1 MSMIKQRRTFDAEFK
16 RMAVELSQSRENMRT
31 LAKELDIRVEL
42 LYRWRQ
48 ELLDK
53 KEASFP
59 GRGNVSLS
67 PLEAENAR
75 LKKQLKDAEL
85 ERDIL
90 KKAVSIFSKN
100 DGKFFGS

>member
-1 MSMIKQRRTFDAEFK
+1 MSKQRRTFDAEFK
-16 RMAVELSQSRENMRT
+16 RMAVELSKGRESLVE

-48 ELLDK
+48 ELLKK

-59 GRGNVSLS
+59 GRGNASLS
-67 PLEAENAR
+67 PLEAENVR
-75 LKKQLKDAEL
+75 LKKQLREL
-85 ERDIL
+85 EQEREIL

>member
-1 MSMIKQRRTFDAEFK
+1 MSKQRRTFDAEFK
-16 RMAVELSQSRENMRT
+16 RMAVELSKNRESLVE
-31 LAKELDIRVEL
+31 LAQELDIRVEL

-48 ELLDK
+48 ELIEK

-67 PLEAENAR
+67 PLEAENVR
-75 LKKQLKDAEL
+75 LKKQLREL
-85 ERDIL
+85 EQERDIL

-100 DGKFFGS
+100 DGKFLGS